1 MRLRS
6 LRKLEEM
13 EIRTEHDKLSAE
25 KAGLEALLASDELRW
40 KSIADEIALTK
51 KKFGQHTELGRRRT
65 DLIEPP
71 SATVVPLEAVIEREP
86 ITVLLS
92 EKGWIRAIKGH
103 ADSLDD
109 AKFKDGDQLKL
120 ALHAQTTDKI
130 LVYGTNGRFYT
141 ILGDRIQ
148 RGRGFGEPV
157 RLVVDL
163 PNDAEICSLLVHQ
176 PGRRLLLAAK
186 DGRGFV
192 VSEDDVVAQTR
203 SGKQALN
210 VAAGTVAAFCVPIG
224 ADDDSVAVLG
234 DNRKLLIFDLEEVPQ
249 MSRGRGVIFQRY
261 TDGGVADLKVFA
273 NKDGF
278 TFKRGEQT
286 RTEADTTPWRGKRA
300 SAGKLPPQGFPRSN
314 RFGE

>member
-1 MRLRS
+1 
-6 LRKLEEM
+6 
-13 EIRTEHDKLSAE
+13 
-25 KAGLEALLASDELRW
+25 
-40 KSIADEIALTK
+40 
-51 KKFGQHTELGRRRT
+51 
-65 DLIEPP
+65 
-71 SATVVPLEAVIEREP
+71 
-86 ITVLLS
+86 
-92 EKGWIRAIKGH
+92 
-103 ADSLDD
+103 
-109 AKFKDGDQLKL
+109 
-120 ALHAQTTDKI
+120 

-192 VSEDDVVAQTR
+192 VPEDDVVAQTR

-210 VAAGTVAAFCVPIG
+210 VATGTVAAFCVPIG